1 MSYHD
6 ILYQDEMS
14 GNTPAEQPNQSN
26 GEQGEQS
33 PDSNSAANMDKVGGS
48 MTSNSSYSGY

>member
-1 MSYHD
+1 
-6 ILYQDEMS
+6 MS